1 MPRKAIILLTL
12 LLPLGACGLF
22 VSKETRQLRKTPDY
36 RIGYQDGCSSAGG
49 PDADKRHDTGIVRD
63 EESYRTNKAYR
74 LGWGSGLGACRSSA
88 SSGGI
93 PGGSGSMTPVGPGN
107 SGLPLPP
114 R

>member
-1 MPRKAIILLTL
+1 MPRKAIILMTL

-93 PGGSGSMTPVGPGN
+93 PSGSGSMAPVGPGN

>member
-1 MPRKAIILLTL
+1 MEAMSRKTLTVLLL

-63 EESYRTNKAYR
+63 EESYRTNKA
-74 LGWGSGLGACRSSA
+74 
-88 SSGGI
+88 
-93 PGGSGSMTPVGPGN
+93 
-107 SGLPLPP
+107 
-114 R
+114 

>member
-1 MPRKAIILLTL
+1 MTRKALVVFLL

-36 RIGYQDGCSSAGG
+36 RMGYQDGCSSAGG
-49 PDADKRHDTGIVRD
+49 ADADKRHDTGIVRD
-63 EESYRTNKAYR
+63 EESYRTSKAYR

-93 PGGSGSMTPVGPGN
+93 PGGSGSMAPVGPGN